1 MTDFIPR
8 LPKKLLK
15 TAIQTMARYRM
26 VNAGDRVLIGLSGGK
41 DSLTLLHLLRHVQ
54 RHAPFRFE
62 LAAMTVDP
70 QIPEFSPAALKD
82 YMAKLGVTYHYVEA
96 PIVELANEHMRGD
109 SYCAFCA
116 RMKRGLMYKTA
127 REHGYNVLALGQHL
141 DDLAE
146 SFLMSAFHGG
156 KLNTMKLHYLNDAGD
171 VRIIRPLALVRERQT
186 RDFAAEA
193 RLPVIVEN
201 CPACFSKPTER
212 QRLKL
217 LLADEEMQHH
227 MLFKSLGQ
235 ALRPLMEDGLE
246 RALAALDGQAR
257 SPDEAQRIPGSP
269 APLDSAALH
278 PGYGDEDET

>member
-1 MTDFIPR
+1 MTTYIPR
-8 LPKKLLK
+8 LPKKLIK

-26 VNAGDRVLIGLSGGK
+26 INEGDRVLLGVSGGK
-41 DSLTLLHLLRHVQ
+41 DSLTLLHILRHVQ
-54 RHAPFRFE
+54 KHAPFSFE
-62 LAAMTVDP
+62 LAAITIDP
-70 QIPEFSPAALKD
+70 QVETFSPAALKD
-82 YMAKLGVTYHYVEA
+82 YMTKLGVTYHYVEA
-96 PIVELANEHMRGD
+96 PIVDLANAHMRGD

-127 REHGYNVLALGQHL
+127 RELGYNVLALGQHL
-141 DDLAE
+141 DDIAE

-156 KLNTMKLHYLNDAGD
+156 KLNTMKLHYLNDADD
-171 VRIIRPLALVRERQT
+171 VRIIRPLGFVRERQL

-193 RLPVIVEN
+193 HLPVIIEN

-217 LLADEEMQHH
+217 LLADEEGQHH

-246 RALAALDGQAR
+246 RALAAIPAR
-257 SPDEAQRIPGSP
+257 SGAGKSSFIDEQNMD
-269 APLDSAALH
+269 DSAA
-278 PGYGDEDET
+278 